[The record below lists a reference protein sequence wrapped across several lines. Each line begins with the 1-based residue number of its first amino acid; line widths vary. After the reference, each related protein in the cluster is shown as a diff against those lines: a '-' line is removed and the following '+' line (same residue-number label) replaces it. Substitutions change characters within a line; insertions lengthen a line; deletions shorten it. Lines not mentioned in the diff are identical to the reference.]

1 MVEKFS
7 TKNASRQL
15 SLYVFICYITNYLF
29 NCFIKMFIILN
40 ATSVVTK
47 KKKIYNIKENFYLVL
62 VLFEECIF

>member
-29 NCFIKMFIILN
+29 NCFIKIFIILN

-47 KKKIYNIKENFYLVL
+47 KKKSII
-62 VLFEECIF
+62 